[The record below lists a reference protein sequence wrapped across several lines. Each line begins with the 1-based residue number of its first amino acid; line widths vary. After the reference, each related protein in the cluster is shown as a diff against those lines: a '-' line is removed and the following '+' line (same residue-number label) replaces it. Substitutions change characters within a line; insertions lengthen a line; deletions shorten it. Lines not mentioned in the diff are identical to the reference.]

1 MTQRC
6 DRKAVAR
13 EFKPGD
19 KVMVLLP
26 ILGSAL
32 QQRCTGSYRVGEVNY
47 VIATPDRRKT
57 SRLCHINMLK
67 RNCERDAAVVI
78 NDPVERI
85 GCCILQIV
93 LYNFFSSSHQWRLV
107 VFKVREEGLRA

>member
-32 QQRCTGSYRVGEVNY
+32 QLRYTGPYLE
-47 VIATPDRRKT
+47 
-57 SRLCHINMLK
+57 
-67 RNCERDAAVVI
+67 
-78 NDPVERI
+78 
-85 GCCILQIV
+85 
-93 LYNFFSSSHQWRLV
+93 
-107 VFKVREEGLRA
+107 

>member
-1 MTQRC
+1 MSLNL
-6 DRKAVAR
+6 VIS
-13 EFKPGD
+13 
-19 KVMVLLP
+19 MVFFP
-26 ILGSAL
+26 ILGSAP
-32 QQRCTGSYRVGEVNY
+32 QPRYTGPYRVERRVGEVNY

-93 LYNFFSSSHQWRLV
+93 L
-107 VFKVREEGLRA
+107 